1 MAYRTFF
8 YFYIDSFMKHDT
20 FESRNIILEGQGV
33 ETNMNRRTYLAPGA
47 HVVGDVTLGDNVGIW
62 YNAVVRG
69 DTGSIFIDDNSNVQD
84 NSTLHTDAGHSVYI
98 GKGVSVG
105 HNAVVHG
112 CTIGDNTVVGMGSI
126 LLSGAVVGRNCI
138 IGAGALVTGK
148 MVIPDNSVA
157 VGSPAKV
164 IHQMTEDEIVENRK
178 NAEHY
183 IELMNAELQ
192 NL

>member
-1 MAYRTFF
+1 MAKK
-8 YFYIDSFMKHDT
+8 I
-20 FESRNIILEGQGV
+20 
-33 ETNMNRRTYLAPGA
+33 YLAPGA

-84 NSTLHTDAGHSVYI
+84 NSTLHTDKGHFIHI

-126 LLSGAVVGRNCI
+126 LLSGAVVGKNCI

-164 IHQMTEDEIVENRK
+164 IRQMTENEIVANRK

-183 IELMNAELQ
+183 IELMNVE
-192 NL
+192 